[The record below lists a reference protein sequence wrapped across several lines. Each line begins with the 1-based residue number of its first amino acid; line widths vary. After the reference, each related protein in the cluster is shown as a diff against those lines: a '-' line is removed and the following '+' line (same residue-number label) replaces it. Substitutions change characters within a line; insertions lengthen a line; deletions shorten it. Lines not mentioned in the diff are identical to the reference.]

1 MLHAI
6 RAGTCLILV
15 VLIAG
20 GCAREPRVERID
32 LTGVA
37 GGLVVAYDGRE
48 EIRIALEDQL
58 VTDLTRRGLV
68 AFASHADLPDIPGR
82 SADEV
87 IRAAN
92 ARRVAAV
99 LVVREVRPSE
109 ARDAGNTA
117 AATTPESSDLPTY
130 LAQARSDARSDT
142 RSHAPQVAAAGRE
155 ASQEAMVEVN
165 LFLLQGARAQR
176 FWSGVAITGA
186 ADGSGAGLRDLS
198 GQIADALTRAQ
209 RELRGG

>member
-6 RAGTCLILV
+6 RAGFCPVLV
-15 VLIAG
+15 ATLAALLAG
-20 GCAREPRVERID
+20 GCAREPRIERID

-58 VTDLTRRGLV
+58 VADLTGRGLV
-68 AFASHADLPDIPGR
+68 AFASHADLPDIRDR
-82 SADEV
+82 SPDEV
-87 IRAAN
+87 IHAAH

-99 LVVREVRPSE
+99 LVVREVLPGE
-109 ARDAGNTA
+109 APEEGGSA
-117 AATTPESSDLPTY
+117 ARTTPEPSDLPTY
-130 LAQARSDARSDT
+130 LARVRSAAPGTVARRPPAD
-142 RSHAPQVAAAGRE
+142 
-155 ASQEAMVEVN
+155 QEVLVEVN
-165 LFLLQGARAQR
+165 LFLLQGAQAQR

-198 GQIADALTRAQ
+198 GQIADALARAQ